1 MCDENDKTTLLYDTS
16 ESSSLITHGGIFFM
30 KLVRFRSLLA
40 QIFWLIMRVGSLVI
54 GRRRLKFSVEGTEH
68 IPRSGPVLIA
78 TRHFHYFYD
87 GYILVRTVPRRLHII
102 VALDWLQ
109 IQLLRL
115 LIELGC
121 FLADWPV
128 ILRPEQLQ
136 EHAENGHWA
145 YQRREGRRYLRQVMQ
160 SAMRLLRSGEVLV
173 VFPEGYPNID
183 VNPTLKLDLTTLL
196 PFRPGFIK
204 MVEWTE
210 RDGWT
215 RVAIVPAG
223 LTYTR
228 ERDTH
233 WQATVRFGPA
243 LYLDNFV
250 SAEEARHAVE
260 EQVRVLSHA
269 VSLSHA
275 GELPENPLLS

>member
-1 MCDENDKTTLLYDTS
+1 
-16 ESSSLITHGGIFFM
+16 M
-30 KLVRFRSLLA
+30 KAVRFRTLLA
-40 QIFWLIMRVGSLVI
+40 QTFWLVMRVGSLVI
-54 GRRRLKFSVEGTEH
+54 GRRRLKFSVEGVEH

-78 TRHFHYFYD
+78 ARHFHYFYD
-87 GYILVRTVPRRLHII
+87 GYMLVRTVPRRLHTI

-109 IQLLRL
+109 VQFLRL

-136 EHAENGHWA
+136 ERVENRRWA

-160 SAMRLLRSGEVLV
+160 SAVRLLRSGEVLV
-173 VFPEGYPNID
+173 IFPEGYPNID
-183 VNPTLKLDLTTLL
+183 VHPTPKIDLTTFL

-204 MVEWTE
+204 MVEMTE
-210 RDGWT
+210 RDGQT

-223 LTYTR
+223 LMYMR
-228 ERDTH
+228 EHDTI

-243 LYLDNFV
+243 LYLDNFASV
-250 SAEEARHAVE
+250 EEARHAVE
-260 EQVRVLSHA
+260 ECVQVLSHTTPTIKPI
-269 VSLSHA
+269 SQ
-275 GELPENPLLS
+275 GNP